1 MNRFL
6 LILLVIGAIYVLGPS
21 TSTPIFSEKLPPILD
36 TGAELSNYIAQN
48 EARLKVKPNN
58 EARIVW
64 NDPIAKNKTKYAVV
78 YLHGFTG
85 SQEEGNPVHTN
96 FAKSI
101 GANLYLSRL
110 SEHGLESDN
119 ALLNMTADNMWESAK
134 EAYAIGKKLGEQVI
148 LMGTSNGGTMALM
161 LAAEQYP
168 EIAGLIL
175 LSPNI
180 RINNPSAILL
190 DKPWG
195 LFIARAVKQSNFN
208 TWPEATPIQQQYWT
222 TRYRL
227 EALVQV
233 QKTLDEKMVSDVFK
247 KVTQPTLMLYYYK
260 DEINQDKTVKVSAM
274 LQMFE
279 QISTI
284 SALKKSV
291 SIPNAGDHVIGSY
304 ITSKD
309 IPEVEKQIN
318 LFANQL
324 KWNTYKDT
332 TTYFNDSI
340 KISSDTSL
348 KSNQKLKKDEQ
359 KKEREWV
366 INLQIP
372 YFKSVVFL
380 LNNGFVDWIKA

>member
-1 MNRFL
+1 MNRFM
-6 LILLVIGAIYVLGPS
+6 LILLAIGCIYAIGP
-21 TSTPIFSEKLPPILD
+21 TPKNPKFSDILPPIFD
-36 TGAELSNYIAQN
+36 SGADLSNFIAEN
-48 EARLKVKPNN
+48 EAKFKVKPNN

-64 NDPIAKNKTKYAVV
+64 NDSISKNKTKYAVV

-85 SQEEGNPVHTN
+85 SHEEGNPVHTN

-119 ALLNMTADNMWESAK
+119 ALINMSADNMWESAK

-195 LFIARAVKQSNFN
+195 LLIARAVKQSNFN
-208 TWPEATPIQQQYWT
+208 TWPTATPLQKNYWT

-227 EALVQV
+227 EALVEV
-233 QKTLDEKMVSDVFK
+233 QKTLDEKMIEDNFN
-247 KVTQPTLMLYYYK
+247 KVTQPTLMLYYFK
-260 DEINQDKTVKVSAM
+260 DDTHQDETVKVSAM
-274 LQMFE
+274 MQMFD
-279 QISTI
+279 QLGTVK
-284 SALKKSV
+284 LNKKRV
-291 SIPNAGDHVIGSY
+291 PIPGAGDHVIGSY

-318 LFANQL
+318 LFSKQM
-324 KWNTYKDT
+324 KWNNLIDT
-332 TTYFNDSI
+332 TEKPKENI
-340 KISSDTSL
+340 
-348 KSNQKLKKDEQ
+348 QKNKEKKQ
-359 KKEREWV
+359 PEWV
-366 INLQIP
+366 I
-372 YFKSVVFL
+372 KSSKSPFISIVLHKEFI
-380 LNNGFVDWIKA
+380 DKRM

>member
-1 MNRFL
+1 MNRFM
-6 LILLVIGAIYVLGPS
+6 LILLAIGCIYVIGPS
-21 TSTPIFSEKLPPILD
+21 ASTPKFSDTLPPIFD
-36 TGAELSNYIAQN
+36 SGADLSNYIAEN
-48 EARLKVKPNN
+48 EAKLNVKPNN

-64 NDPIAKNKTKYAVV
+64 NDSVAKNKTKYAVV
-78 YLHGFTG
+78 YLHGFTA
-85 SQEEGNPVHTN
+85 SHEEGNPVHTD

-110 SEHGLESDN
+110 SEHGLASDN

-134 EAYAIGKKLGEQVI
+134 EAFAIGKKLGEQVI

-208 TWPEATPIQQQYWT
+208 TWPEATPIQKNYWT

-233 QKTLDEKMVSDVFK
+233 QKTLDEKMIEDVFNR
-247 KVTQPTLMLYYYK
+247 VTQPTLLLYYFK
-260 DEINQDKTVKVSAM
+260 DEEKQDQTVKVSAM
-274 LQMFE
+274 LKMFD
-279 QISTI
+279 QLGTVRL
-284 SALKKSV
+284 LKKRV
-291 SIPNAGDHVIGSY
+291 PIPNAGDHVIGSY

-318 LFANQL
+318 LFSKQL
-324 KWNTYKDT
+324 KWDSPKDT
-332 TTYFNDSI
+332 SSI
-340 KISSDTSL
+340 K
-348 KSNQKLKKDEQ
+348 SNVKVKKDEQ
-359 KKEREWV
+359 KKE
-366 INLQIP
+366 
-372 YFKSVVFL
+372 
-380 LNNGFVDWIKA
+380 GDWL

>member
-1 MNRFL
+1 MNRFMI
-6 LILLVIGAIYVLGPS
+6 ILLVIGGIYALGPS
-21 TSTPIFSEKLPPILD
+21 PSTPIFSEKLPPILD
-36 TGAELSNYIAQN
+36 TGEDLSNYIAQN
-48 EARLKVKPNN
+48 EAKLKVKPDN
-58 EARIVW
+58 EARIIW
-64 NDPIAKNKTKYAVV
+64 NDNISKKKTKYAVV

-85 SQEEGNPVHTN
+85 SHEEGNPVHTD

-134 EAYAIGKKLGEQVI
+134 EAFAIGKKLGDQVI
-148 LMGTSNGGTMALM
+148 LMGTSNGCTMALM

-180 RINNPSAILL
+180 RINNGSAILL

-208 TWPEATPIQQQYWT
+208 TWPTATPLQQKYWT

-233 QKTLDEKMVSDVFK
+233 QKTLDEKMNEDVFNK
-247 KVTQPTLMLYYYK
+247 ITQPTLMLYYFKDYK
-260 DEINQDKTVKVSAM
+260 NQDQTVKVSAM
-274 LQMFE
+274 LQMF
-279 QISTI
+279 QQLGTPKL
-284 SALKKSV
+284 LKKSV
-291 SIPNAGDHVIGSY
+291 AIPNAGDHVIGSY

-318 LFANQL
+318 LFSKEL
-324 KWNTYKDT
+324 KWDILSDST
-332 TTYFNDSI
+332 TNSNQQI
-340 KISSDTSL
+340 KILSDTSI
-348 KSNQKLKKDEQ
+348 KSDPNLKKVEQ

-366 INLQIP
+366 IKMQAP
-372 YFKSVVFL
+372 FYKSVAS
-380 LNNGFVDWIKA
+380 N